1 MNNYRKTIIIA
12 IAGLAGLILL
22 FFIYT
27 FLNNKKYKKSI
38 PEISNFQLLNEPTKE
53 QILETTKRAK
63 RNPSAENLGEL
74 AMVLHASAKYVEA
87 GICYELAIKREKAG
101 WIWNY
106 YKGYLNSEM
115 GNSELVVK
123 NYSEV
128 TDKDPKNGHAW
139 YYLGQAHKNM
149 GDNDNAEKAFLKIAD
164 YNQKPENSSTRID
177 HFSLGTY
184 AKFELAR
191 LYFDNGQN
199 ESAEKML
206 KEIIQS
212 QYLFGP
218 AYRLLGTIYNLNGDE
233 QMGKKYTTR
242 ANDLITFSP
251 PVDTL
256 IDKLVLISRSD
267 RYLLKK
273 IDEAQQSIHSDWAL
287 RLVTHGLQ
295 FMPNNKYLISKAI
308 KMYLWKNQHEIAS
321 SFVEKHIE
329 MFASDYIE
337 LKNTGMLFF
346 QKNVFPQA
354 ATYWNK
360 ALELKP
366 DDDLTRLYLA
376 RCYWSEG
383 EKEKSLEIMDNL
395 IDSNKENPDL
405 LADIVSLLLEYGE
418 REEAQELLTN
428 LTRRSPSS
436 PKVQKITAQ
445 LAEEDG
451 QDVRAIELYRLS
463 FKNNPDDLQTIRNL
477 GNLLLEHEMWKDYID
492 FYREVMGFHPNN
504 PEFMAKLG
512 EALISSPDESLRDLK
527 EGLEYSERA
536 FTYFDCPPGI
546 LVSAGSHLAYAYAM
560 NGEKQKAMN
569 TISRTINIGRRLNI
583 SQERQAKL
591 EGLYRGIQN
600 MN

>member
-1 MNNYRKTIIIA
+1 M
-12 IAGLAGLILL
+12 
-22 FFIYT
+22 
-27 FLNNKKYKKSI
+27 
-38 PEISNFQLLNEPTKE
+38 LNEPTKE
-53 QILETTKRAK
+53 QLLETIKHTKRY
-63 RNPSAENLGEL
+63 PSAENLGKL
-74 AMVLHASAKYVEA
+74 AMILHASALYEEA
-87 GICYELAIKREKAG
+87 GICYELAIERETTD

-106 YKGYLNSEM
+106 YNGYLNSEM
-115 GNSELVVK
+115 GNSERVVK

-128 TDKDPKNGHAW
+128 IDNDPKNGHAW
-139 YYLGQAHKNM
+139 YYLGQAHKNL
-149 GDNDNAEKAFLKIAD
+149 GEIDNAEKAFLKIVD
-164 YNQKPENSSTRID
+164 YNQKPEKSGTRID

-199 ESAEKML
+199 ESAEKIL
-206 KEIIQS
+206 NEIIQR

-233 QMGKKYTTR
+233 QLGEKYTIR
-242 ANDLITFSP
+242 ANDLVTFSP

-287 RLVTHGLQ
+287 RLVNNGLQ

-308 KMYLWKNQHEIAS
+308 KMNLWKNQHEIAA
-321 SFVEKHIE
+321 SFVEKHIKL
-329 MFASDYIE
+329 FAEDYIE

-346 QKNVFPQA
+346 QKNVFTQA
-354 ATYWNK
+354 ARYWNK
-360 ALELKP
+360 TLELKP
-366 DDDLTRLYLA
+366 GDDLTRLYLA

-383 EKEKSLEIMDNL
+383 EKEKSLEMIDNL
-395 IDSNKENPDL
+395 ADNNKENPDL

-418 REEAQELLTN
+418 KVEALEILNN
-428 LTRRSPSS
+428 LRRTSPSI

-445 LAEEDG
+445 LAEEKG
-451 QDVRAIELYRLS
+451 QNKRAIALYRLS
-463 FKNNPDDLQTIRNL
+463 FKNNPEDLQTIRNL
-477 GNLLLEHEMWKDYID
+477 GNLLLEQEMWKDYID
-492 FYREVMGFHPNN
+492 FYRDVMKFHPNN

-512 EALISSPDESLRDLK
+512 EALISSPDESLRDLQ

-600 MN
+600 IN